1 MSLFPKGH
9 WISPSY
15 ASRII
20 FKWDFKNKS
29 CSTGILLKYVWYVCM
44 HCINSIVCLSS
55 VHPFIG
61 ETYMYQT
68 NIRVAIFFA
77 KICRRKDALLYF
89 YLFSMLF
96 RHVRNSTSIP
106 NSNIRGTTTGGS
118 HGNHR
123 KCHVQSTESVW
134 GSVTKE
140 RATTT
145 EEQVRVIEIQIHC
158 HSVCHGGG
166 GGELFKIQIDC
177 YRVYLV
183 VLFHKEIKSNVNKFT
198 RIWNW

>member
-1 MSLFPKGH
+1 MSLFPKGY

-15 ASRII
+15 ASGII

-96 RHVRNSTSIP
+96 NFPDMSGTVQAYQIATSGALP
-106 NSNIRGTTTGGS
+106 QGVVMATTGS
-118 HGNHR
+118 AMSSPQNLSEEASR
-123 KCHVQSTESVW
+123 KRELRLLKNRSV
-134 GSVTKE
+134 
-140 RATTT
+140 
-145 EEQVRVIEIQIHC
+145 
-158 HSVCHGGG
+158 
-166 GGELFKIQIDC
+166 L
-177 YRVYLV
+177 
-183 VLFHKEIKSNVNKFT
+183 
-198 RIWNW
+198 